1 MSYSHTLLNPLHH
14 HVKERGRTKSYVSY
28 EWAIQWISYIL
39 FKIYIVLNVL
49 YTVIMA
55 IMMTNMNIIMIIAA
69 NGESFT
75 LTSTDIGSSNM
86 KLKNGSDAELVV

>member
-1 MSYSHTLLNPLHH
+1 
-14 HVKERGRTKSYVSY
+14 
-28 EWAIQWISYIL
+28 
-39 FKIYIVLNVL
+39 
-49 YTVIMA
+49 
-55 IMMTNMNIIMIIAA
+55 MTNMNIIMIIAA